1 MKRYKKQGVISRTM
15 ATKEDVI
22 EELKKVNDPEIGIDV
37 YTLELIYDVKLEG
50 GKVKILMTLTTPM
63 CPYGPML
70 IEEIKARV
78 RDLKNVEEVDVEVTF
93 DPPWQPSEQLR
104 ATLGV

>member
-1 MKRYKKQGVISRTM
+1 MP
-15 ATKEDVI
+15 TKEDVFGI
-22 EELKKVNDPEIGIDV
+22 LKKINDPEIGIDV
-37 YTLELIYDVKLEG
+37 YTLELIYDVKVNDD
-50 GKVKILMTLTTPM
+50 KVKILMTLTTPM

-70 IEEIKARV
+70 IDEIKSRV
-78 RDLKNVEEVDVEVTF
+78 SEIKGIKEVDVEVTF

>member
-1 MKRYKKQGVISRTM
+1 MPS
-15 ATKEDVI
+15 KEEVI
-22 EELKKVNDPEIGIDV
+22 EVLKKVNDPEIGIDV
-37 YTLELIYDVKLEG
+37 YTLELIYDVKVED
-50 GKVKILMTLTTPM
+50 GKAKILMTLTTPM

-70 IEEIKARV
+70 IEEIRARV
-78 RDLKNVEEVDVEVTF
+78 RELKGVKEVEVEVTF

>member
-1 MKRYKKQGVISRTM
+1 MPI
-15 ATKEDVI
+15 KEEIIAV
-22 EELKKVNDPEIGIDV
+22 LKKANDPEIGLDV
-37 YTLELIYDVKLEG
+37 YTLELIYDVKVEK
-50 GKVKILMTLTTPM
+50 GKAKILMTLTTPM

-70 IEEIKARV
+70 IEEIRV
-78 RDLKNVEEVDVEVTF
+78 RVRELKGVKEVEVEVTF